1 MSRDRAG
8 LNEWESDPSGVTVLH
23 HVSHDGRGFVLP
35 LLVTT
40 TPCKNANYSI
50 VSYWSLNGPFQ
61 RCFCYS
67 YFPIDFFDHEQE
79 SFYGRCVHSS
89 AASSPSRSSAAS
101 ASSTG
106 LFCVLG
112 CRRRR
117 SASQRSWRVWCAME
131 RVTTCSADRR
141 RNSGSSR

>member
-1 MSRDRAG
+1 MHPMSRDCAG
-8 LNEWESDPSGVTVLH
+8 LNEWESDPSGVTVVH

-40 TPCKNANYSI
+40 TPRKNANYSI

-61 RCFCYS
+61 LCFCYP

-79 SFYGRCVHSS
+79 SFYNRCVHPP
-89 AASSPSRSSAAS
+89 AASPPSWSSAAS

-106 LFCVLG
+106 LLCILG
-112 CRRRR
+112 RCRRR
-117 SASQRSWRVWCAME
+117 SASQR
-131 RVTTCSADRR
+131 
-141 RNSGSSR
+141 G